1 MEIPVILFNNL
12 FRLRGYV
19 PARGGLFRFKGYSIA
34 EVLSRAATEDR
45 QGIEELIKEGHLSR
59 PTLSDQEVVVTL
71 VEESLVE
78 FSFISN
84 PANYWTLAKFLAGYA
99 KPTYAPL
106 PYNQAP
112 LNAEPSPTPPL
123 PAPMPCPSPVLTEHG
138 KHPRG
143 GEEDDSLPPLDTE
156 GGKKA
161 CRYLPLRPRLRR
173 FPSLRQI
180 CSVDCDLR

>member
-1 MEIPVILFNNL
+1 MNGWRFLLFFLINSSAYADTL
-12 FRLRGYV
+12 LHGAVYFDSKDTL
-19 PARGGLFRFKGYSIA
+19 A

-45 QGIEELIKEGHLSR
+45 QGIEELIREGHLSR

-112 LNAEPSPTPPL
+112 INAQPSPTPPL
-123 PAPMPCPSPVLTEHG
+123 PAPIPSPSPVLTEHR
-138 KHPRG
+138 KPHRG

-161 CRYLPLRPRLRR
+161 WHKVNGEWKWYYTGH
-173 FPSLRQI
+173 
-180 CSVDCDLR
+180 